1 MILKITDFL
10 TPAECA
16 AALAMADVGRFG
28 DGLQSL
34 PGGTHESK
42 HNEQLEPKPKQATRL
57 KSIMADAFA
66 RSEKMRAF
74 TQAKTVRQPVLSR
87 YSEGMHYMRHL
98 DSPLFLRDPDPMRAD
113 LSITVFLSD
122 RQSYD
127 GGALI
132 LETEFGDFD
141 VKMPAGG
148 AIVYATHFV
157 HEVQKVTRGQRLALV
172 TWVQSRIADPMRRQ
186 ILYELTLSRDEI
198 VAVSPRSEVAVRLHR
213 SVASLTKLWSVV

>member
-1 MILKITDFL
+1 MLLQIADFL
-10 TPAECA
+10 TPDECA
-16 AALAMADVGRFG
+16 AALAMADVGRFT
-28 DGLQSL
+28 DGLASL

-42 HNEQLEPKPKQATRL
+42 YNEQLNPKPKQAMRL
-57 KSIMADAFA
+57 ESIMTAAFE

-87 YSEGMHYMRHL
+87 YSEGMHYKRHL
-98 DSPLFLRDPDPMRAD
+98 DAPLFQRDPEPLRAD
-113 LSITVFLSD
+113 LSITVFLND
-122 RQSYD
+122 PESYD

-141 VKMPAGG
+141 IKMPAGG
-148 AIVYATHFV
+148 AVVYATHFI
-157 HEVQKVTRGQRLALV
+157 HEVQKVTRGKRLALV

-186 ILYELTLSRDEI
+186 ILYELILSKDEI
-198 VAVSPRSEVAVRLHR
+198 IAVSPRSEVAVRLHR